1 MASTLEN
8 LLAKIPAAR
17 DAMANV
23 ERLRAE
29 FLAIP
34 ATTQQNKAVISFARS
49 KTNDATEV
57 ANLTQLQQKAQS
69 VDAGFQSVLAQ
80 FSNFDSLKR
89 SGASSVQLA
98 TAATA
103 LAAGAQSVRSQS
115 DALTRAVVPIA
126 QKYGQPVPHVG
137 AQINSG
143 MIVLAV
149 AGAAM
154 LYLLGRQRRK

>member
-1 MASTLEN
+1 MPSTFEN

-34 ATTQQNKAVISFARS
+34 ATTQQNKAVLSFARS

-57 ANLTQLQQKAQS
+57 ASITQLQQKAQA
-69 VDAGFQSVLAQ
+69 VDSGFQSVLAQ

-98 TAATA
+98 TAAAA
-103 LAAGAQSVRSQS
+103 LGTSAQSVRSQS

-126 QKYGQPVPHVG
+126 KKYGQPVPNVG
-137 AQINSG
+137 NGIGSG
-143 MIVLAV
+143 MIVLAL
-149 AGAAM
+149 AGAGM
-154 LYLLGRQRRK
+154 LYMLGRQRRK